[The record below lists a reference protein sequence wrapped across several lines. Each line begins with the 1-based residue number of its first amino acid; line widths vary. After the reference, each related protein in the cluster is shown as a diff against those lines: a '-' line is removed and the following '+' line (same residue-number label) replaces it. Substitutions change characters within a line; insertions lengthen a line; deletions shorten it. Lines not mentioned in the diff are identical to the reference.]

1 MRKSTDV
8 FKHNHSKQALLF
20 LSLIL
25 LFLTA
30 SFAFAQRVTPIDAK
44 GTKQLTGNVVK
55 EGNTAPSAPIQGDI
69 WFDTT
74 DVNNTIPKVWDGN
87 SWEPLSTNGEV
98 GTSLWKNNASSSLT
112 ELKTLSNGTTT
123 RPAGTEVVVTDAGKM
138 GIGTTTPAE
147 TLTVSGS
154 AQITGS
160 LKDSNGN
167 TGTNGQIFS
176 TTVNGTKWINAPDSG
191 LWENNTSGSR
201 AELKTLSNGTSTRP
215 AGTEVVV
222 TDAGNMGI
230 GTTNPGV
237 KLQVENT
244 GINTAIFRSTD
255 SGARVFFERINDTKD
270 TWLGFRSTGHN
281 GWLIGMDNFRHNFEI
296 FRYNNIDGGT
306 NTSGTTLVATPQ
318 GHIGIGT
325 TSPAETLTVN
335 GSARITGTLKDS
347 SGNVGTNGQL
357 LSTTGTGTKW
367 LNAPDSGLWEN
378 NASSSR
384 AELKT
389 LSNGTST
396 RPAGRELVMTDT
408 GRLGIGTTSPA
419 ETLTVNGSAR
429 ITGTL
434 KDSNSSGGTNGQLL
448 STTGSGTKWL
458 NANEVGLWKNNASSS
473 RTELKTLSNGTS
485 TRPAGREL
493 VMTDTGRLGIG
504 TTSPAETL
512 TVNGSAR
519 ITGTLK
525 DSNSSGGTNG
535 QLLSTTGS
543 GTKWLNANEV
553 GLWKNNA
560 SSSRT
565 ELKTLSNGTSTRIAG
580 RELVMTDIGR
590 LGVGTSS
597 PQGKLHISAATS
609 GDAELI
615 IEADTDN
622 NNDDDNPRIVFK
634 QDGGVFASAIGHF
647 GHSNNGSN
655 FLNLANGIDQG
666 GIQFITGA
674 NPGYLNGISRM
685 IILPNGNVGIGTTTP
700 SETLT
705 VNGSAR
711 ITGTLKD
718 SSGSGGTN
726 KQIFSATGSGTKW
739 LNANEVGLWKNNASS
754 FRAELKTLSNGTTTR
769 AAGKE
774 LVITDTGR
782 LGVGTTNPQ
791 GKLHISA
798 ATSGDAELIIEA
810 DTDNSG
816 NENDNPIIVFKQDG
830 GVSASA
836 VGHYS
841 HAGSES
847 NFLNIANGISQG
859 GIQLITG
866 STSGYSNG
874 TSRMVILPNGNVG
887 VGTTSPTAQLE
898 VNGETIIDG
907 AAHNKNAHNAG
918 SSTTID
924 FKESNFA
931 YTSASA
937 GAFTLN
943 NLKDGGSYTLAV
955 QGNSPGVSSFTA
967 SGFTFRSRYG
977 STSTVANCHSIY
989 SFIVMGNT
997 VYYSLVTG
1005 LKTP

>member
-74 DVNNTIPKVWDGN
+74 DANNTIPKVWDGN

-98 GTSLWKNNASSSLT
+98 GTSLWKNNTSSSLT

-408 GRLGIGTTSPA
+408 GRLGIGTTSP
-419 ETLTVNGSAR
+419 T
-429 ITGTL
+429 
-434 KDSNSSGGTNGQLL
+434 
-448 STTGSGTKWL
+448 
-458 NANEVGLWKNNASSS
+458 
-473 RTELKTLSNGTS
+473 
-485 TRPAGREL
+485 
-493 VMTDTGRLGIG
+493 
-504 TTSPAETL
+504 ETL